1 MKSYVPGDCGFD
13 PLNLYNWFGQNV
25 GVMEQMRAERDPEY
39 AFQMIEEARR
49 EMETAEIK
57 NGRLAML
64 AITGY
69 AFQEAAWGTP
79 VVDQTPIFFTFFGDV
94 LAPGALQSLGLF

>member
-1 MKSYVPGDCGFD
+1 MD
-13 PLNLYNWFGQNV
+13 
-25 GVMEQMRAERDPEY
+25 QMRAERD
-39 AFQMIEEARR
+39 ADFAVQLAATSRKQMEEN
-49 EMETAEIK
+49 ELF

-79 VVDQTPIFFTFFGDV
+79 VVDQTPLFFTFFGDL
-94 LAPGALQSLGLF
+94 LAPGALASLGLF